1 MTHYSGGH
9 SEGVFGATP
18 FEVLY
23 QLLLGLLKYFLESSN
38 NYRTIPK
45 DWGSFFKKRSCPEVP
60 NRDSEANETG
70 LPPVDLT
77 DPDQPSSRKRAK
89 KTNVTI
95 TTTGIRTNFQKYVHW
110 QKLRPPTCSST
121 RNVFAKLQFEKNAR
135 YINSHL
141 ERQSDRNIP
150 KLSYRSGLTAL
161 SKMSGQEI
169 PGLCLL
175 TIFSMG
181 GMLGPEN
188 TELEKDFT

>member
-18 FEVLY
+18 FEVLH
-23 QLLLGLLKYFLESSN
+23 QMLLGLLKYILESLY
-38 NYRTIPK
+38 NYRPIPK
-45 DWGSFFKKRSCPEVP
+45 DWESFFKKRSCPEVP
-60 NRDSEANETG
+60 NRYSEANETG

-77 DPDQPSSRKRAK
+77 DPDQEPSSRKRAK

-95 TTTGIRTNFQKYVHW
+95 TSTDIRTNFQKYLHW
-110 QKLRPPTCSST
+110 QKLRLPTCSST

-141 ERQSDRNIP
+141 ERQSDPNIP
-150 KLSYRSGLTAL
+150 RLLYRSGLTAL

-181 GMLGPEN
+181 GM
-188 TELEKDFT
+188 